1 MALVIDNPA
10 VEEKLQ
16 TVASLTG
23 ESIPAVIEAAM
34 DERIARLQPKAK
46 MRRDPTVEA
55 VMAMIASYRLERIP
69 NAPSEDEILGYGP
82 NGYCE

>member
-1 MALVIDNPA
+1 MALVIDNLA
-10 VEEKLQ
+10 VEEKIQ

-34 DERIARLQPKAK
+34 DDRIAQLKPKGT
-46 MRRDPTVEA
+46 MRRDPTVEE
-55 VMAMIASYRLERIP
+55 VMAMIDSYKLERIP
-69 NAPSEDEILGYGP
+69 NAPTEDEILGYGP